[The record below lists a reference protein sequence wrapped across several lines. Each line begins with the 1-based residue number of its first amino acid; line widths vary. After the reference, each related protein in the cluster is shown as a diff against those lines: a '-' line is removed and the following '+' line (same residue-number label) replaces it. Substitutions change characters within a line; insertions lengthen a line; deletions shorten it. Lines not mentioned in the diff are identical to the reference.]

1 MEMIFMYK
9 IMIVE
14 DDTVIANQIS
24 KFLLTWDYHVEI
36 ANDFRNIINEF
47 SRINPDIIL
56 MDLTLPYK
64 NGYYWCEQ
72 IRKISRVPIMFISSA
87 SDNMNI
93 VMAMNAGADDY
104 ISKPFD
110 LNVLV
115 AKLQAML
122 RRTYDFVSQVNY
134 LEHEDV
140 RLNTSNSVVS
150 YKDKSIELTKNE
162 SKILKILLEH
172 KGEIVERDTLMEYL
186 WQTDCYVDDNTLS
199 VNVNRLR
206 KTLEQ
211 IDVHDF
217 IKTKKGIGYII

>member
-1 MEMIFMYK
+1 MYK

-14 DDTVIANQIS
+14 DDTVISNQIS
-24 KFLLTWDYHVEI
+24 KFLLSWDYYVEI
-36 ANDFRNIINEF
+36 ANDFRNIMNEF
-47 SRINPDIIL
+47 SSIDPDIVF

-72 IRKISRVPIMFISSA
+72 IRKVSRVPIMFISSA

-122 RRTYDFVSQVNY
+122 RRTYDFASQVNY
-134 LEHEDV
+134 LEHEGV
-140 RLNTSNSVVS
+140 RLNCSNSIVT
-150 YKDKSIELTKNE
+150 YKDKCIELTKNE

>member
-1 MEMIFMYK
+1 MYK

-172 KGEIVERDTLMEYL
+172 KGKIVERDTLMEYL

>member
-172 KGEIVERDTLMEYL
+172 KGKIVERDTLMEYL

>member
-1 MEMIFMYK
+1 MYK

-134 LEHEDV
+134 LEHEEV
-140 RLNTSNSVVS
+140 CLNTSNSVVS

>member
-1 MEMIFMYK
+1 MYK

>member
-1 MEMIFMYK
+1 MYK

-14 DDTVIANQIS
+14 DDIVIANQIS

-36 ANDFRNIINEF
+36 ATDLRNVMNDFSNI
-47 SRINPDIIL
+47 RPDL
-56 MDLTLPYK
+56 VFMDITLPYK
-64 NGYYWCEQ
+64 NGYYWCEE
-72 IRKISRVPIMFISSA
+72 IRKVSKVPIIFISSA

-104 ISKPFD
+104 IAKPFD
-110 LNVLV
+110 LQVLV
-115 AKLQAML
+115 AKLQALL
-122 RRTYDFVSQVNY
+122 RRTYDFANQMNF
-134 LEHEDV
+134 LEYEGV
-140 RLNTSNSVVS
+140 RLNIGNNVVI
-150 YKDKSIELTKNE
+150 YEDKSVELTKNE
-162 SKILKILLEH
+162 GKILKILLER

-206 KTLEQ
+206 KTLEE
-211 IDVHDF
+211 IGICDF

>member
-1 MEMIFMYK
+1 MYK

-14 DDTVIANQIS
+14 DDMVIANQIS
-24 KFLLTWDYHVEI
+24 KFLLTWDYHAEFVI
-36 ANDFRNIINEF
+36 DFKNVMNDFSKIQ
-47 SRINPDIIL
+47 PDLVL
-56 MDLTLPYK
+56 MDLTIPYK

-72 IRKISRVPIMFISSA
+72 IRKISKVPIMFISSA

-93 VMAMNAGADDY
+93 VMAMNAGGDDF
-104 ISKPFD
+104 ITKPFD

-115 AKLQAML
+115 AKIQAIL
-122 RRTYDFVSQVNY
+122 RRTYDFANQVDY
-134 LEHEDV
+134 LEYKDV
-140 RLNTSNSVVS
+140 RFNVGNGVVS
-150 YKDKSIELTKNE
+150 YQDKNIELTKNE
-162 SKILKILLEH
+162 GKILKILLEH

-211 IDVHDF
+211 IGIYDF

>member
-140 RLNTSNSVVS
+140 CLNTSNSVVS

>member
-1 MEMIFMYK
+1 MYK

-140 RLNTSNSVVS
+140 CLNTSNSVVS

>member
-1 MEMIFMYK
+1 MEMIFVYK
-9 IMIVE
+9 IMILE
-14 DDTVIANQIS
+14 DDTVISSQIC
-24 KFLLTWDYHVEI
+24 KFLLTWGYHVEI
-36 ANDFRNIINEF
+36 VKDYRNVMNEF
-47 SRINPDIIL
+47 LNMNPDIIL

-72 IRKISRVPIMFISSA
+72 IRRVSRVPIMFISSA

-104 ISKPFD
+104 IIKPFD

-115 AKLQAML
+115 AKLQALL
-122 RRTYDFVSQVNY
+122 RRTYDFANQVNY
-134 LEHEDV
+134 LEYGYV
-140 RLNTSNSVVS
+140 RLNTSNSVVT

-206 KTLEQ
+206 KTLERIGIQ
-211 IDVHDF
+211 DF

>member
-1 MEMIFMYK
+1 MYK

-56 MDLTLPYK
+56 IDLTLPYK

-140 RLNTSNSVVS
+140 RLNTSNSVIS

>member
-1 MEMIFMYK
+1 MYK

-24 KFLLTWDYHVEI
+24 KFLFTWDYHVEI
-36 ANDFRNIINEF
+36 ANDFRNIMNEF

-150 YKDKSIELTKNE
+150 YKGKSIELTKNE

>member
-1 MEMIFMYK
+1 MEDKMYQ

-14 DDTVIANQIS
+14 DDMVIANQIS
-24 KFLLTWDYHVEI
+24 KYLLTWDYQ
-36 ANDFRNIINEF
+36 ADYCTDFKNIMEDF
-47 SRINPDIIL
+47 SKRKPDLIL

-72 IRKISRVPIMFISSA
+72 IRKISKVPIMFISSA

-93 VMAMNAGADDY
+93 VMAMNAGADDF

-115 AKLQAML
+115 AKIQALL
-122 RRTYDFVSQVNY
+122 RRTYDFTNQTNY
-134 LEHEDV
+134 LEYKNV
-140 RLNTSNSVVS
+140 RFNIGNSTVT
-150 YKDKSIELTKNE
+150 YKEKSIELTKNE
-162 SKILKILLEH
+162 GRILKILLEH

-206 KTLEQ
+206 KTLES
-211 IDVHDF
+211 IGISDF

>member
-1 MEMIFMYK
+1 MEMIFVYK
-9 IMIVE
+9 IMILE
-14 DDTVIANQIS
+14 DDTVISSQIC
-24 KFLLTWDYHVEI
+24 KFLLTWGYHVEI
-36 ANDFRNIINEF
+36 VKDYRNVMDEF
-47 SRINPDIIL
+47 LNMNPDIIL

-72 IRKISRVPIMFISSA
+72 IRRVSRVPIMFISSA

-104 ISKPFD
+104 IIKPFD

-115 AKLQAML
+115 AKLQALL
-122 RRTYDFVSQVNY
+122 RRTYDFANQVNY
-134 LEHEDV
+134 LEYGDV
-140 RLNTSNSVVS
+140 RLNTSNSVVT

-206 KTLEQ
+206 KTLERIGIQ
-211 IDVHDF
+211 DF